1 MRPLLLAVLGVAASM
16 IFSGPVV
23 AGDTLVD
30 FEQLRGIPT
39 GGLTIRDIPGG
50 GLPWTIRRGQ
60 AQLAADGTLRVEVEG
75 LVLAAG
81 PNAGTNPVAEFIA
94 TLSCL
99 NANGTLNN
107 LNTAP
112 VPATSTGDASIEETL
127 TLPDTCLGP
136 IVFVRGVLA
145 PTPRWFAI
153 SGF

>member
-1 MRPLLLAVLGVAASM
+1 MRPSRVFVALALCLSFAVPAA
-16 IFSGPVV
+16 
-23 AGDTLVD
+23 AGDSV
-30 FEQLRGIPT
+30 FEFGKLRGIPT
-39 GGLTIRDIPGG
+39 PGLNIRDIPGG
-50 GLPWTIRRGQ
+50 GLPWTITRGE
-60 AQLAADGTLRVEVEG
+60 AQLDQDGVLRVEVEG

-81 PNAGTNPVAEFIA
+81 PSAGTNPVPQFVA

-99 NANGTLNN
+99 NADGSVNN
-107 LNTAP
+107 VSTTP
-112 VPATSTGDASIEETL
+112 VPATSTGDAEIQEAL